1 VYYTHAPPHPNIV
14 GIVLT
19 KLSKLTNGPNKA
31 RVFVPEKPFLHN
43 VIFAGSLRLR
53 FDGDK

>member
-1 VYYTHAPPHPNIV
+1 MYYTHAPPHPNIV